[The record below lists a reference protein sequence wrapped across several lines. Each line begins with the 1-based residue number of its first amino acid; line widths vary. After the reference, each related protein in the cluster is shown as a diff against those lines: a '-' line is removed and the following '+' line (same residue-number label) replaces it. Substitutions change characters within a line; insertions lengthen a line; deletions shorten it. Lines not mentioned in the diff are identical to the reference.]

1 MANLFE
7 SEFGGQTAVYEAAGV
22 REAPVSAAKPKATDP
37 PPKADAAPKTKTA
50 KVFVG
55 LCDALNQFQQNL
67 VNDGTYEFADEY
79 VIEFAPETMAQ
90 ASLEIKGTAD
100 LKSTPTQNAQT
111 PKDQLDP
118 QTNAVDNTARTIA
131 APAGM
136 PIVKFIDQVLR
147 QSSYVTD
154 QATKTIDAV
163 EGTTKENASSGAAAL
178 AWYRISVK
186 TEQISDTIDTKRNAY
201 PMRMTY
207 LVTPYAINQMQSQ
220 YFPDAKPRGSH
231 KSYGYW
237 FTGKN
242 NAVLSFEQEYKNTY
256 FQILTQS
263 TDGKFTGALADK
275 AGLTNQRAATESTS
289 TVTKSFAGG
298 TGQSDQ
304 GASNKANQIGA
315 SAADFLYGA
324 GAPAEITLKI
334 IGDPAWMQ
342 QGELSNVLTKDNF
355 SFGPFNPDGTINF
368 EASEIKF
375 DIFWNRPTDY
385 NYDTGLVDVN
395 AQTRNPNGTLAILQ
409 PQAHLTYVAKKV
421 KSTFSQGQF
430 TQEIQGNWY
439 ANLFDEVSAENL
451 KTAEN
456 QRASLVDRGLQL
468 ARTGFGGGD
477 SGADTFENT
486 ILGDP
491 TPATDFNVGAISNA
505 STQAQNPDQP
515 PTSNGETVASNPIA
529 TALASGRITS
539 SQADLLGLT
548 TNNGSNPQQMAPGDD
563 S

>member
-1 MANLFE
+1 
-7 SEFGGQTAVYEAAGV
+7 V
-22 REAPVSAAKPKATDP
+22 P
-37 PPKADAAPKTKTA
+37 
-50 KVFVG
+50 
-55 LCDALNQFQQNL
+55 
-67 VNDGTYEFADEY
+67 
-79 VIEFAPETMAQ
+79 
-90 ASLEIKGTAD
+90 
-100 LKSTPTQNAQT
+100 
-111 PKDQLDP
+111 
-118 QTNAVDNTARTIA
+118 
-131 APAGM
+131 
-136 PIVKFIDQVLR
+136 
-147 QSSYVTD
+147 
-154 QATKTIDAV
+154 
-163 EGTTKENASSGAAAL
+163 
-178 AWYRISVK
+178 
-186 TEQISDTIDTKRNAY
+186 
-201 PMRMTY
+201 
-207 LVTPYAINQMQSQ
+207 
-220 YFPDAKPRGSH
+220 
-231 KSYGYW
+231 
-237 FTGKN
+237 
-242 NAVLSFEQEYKNTY
+242 
-256 FQILTQS
+256 
-263 TDGKFTGALADK
+263 
-275 AGLTNQRAATESTS
+275 
-289 TVTKSFAGG
+289 KSFAGG

-315 SAADFLYGA
+315 SAADFLYGS
-324 GAPAEITLKI
+324 GAPAGITLKI

-395 AQTRNPNGTLAILQ
+395 AQTRNPNGSLSILQ

-486 ILGDP
+486 ILKDP
-491 TPATDFNVGAISNA
+491 TPATDLNVGAISNA
-505 STQAQNPDQP
+505 STQAQSPAQP
-515 PTSNGETVASNPIA
+515 PTSNGETVAANPVA
-529 TALASGRITS
+529 QALSQGRITS
-539 SQADLLGLT
+539 SQADLLGLR
-548 TNNGSNPQQMAPGDD
+548 TNNGSNPQQQAPGDD